1 MVDNAELDLLGRL
14 SQTKLPDFKAQ
25 LQQWLHAESFTLR
38 GLSAEQI
45 QSRQERT
52 IFVVSFG
59 VWDVWSLVTKSK
71 DYSSAASSIN
81 RRIKSLMEQLDKLS
95 ERRVSTSLKVILMQT
110 VDVTFLPG
118 FAAVGGDEYKNAV
131 KIVTEWNKRLRHE
144 AEQWTRGTIYL
155 FDTNAFM
162 LDRIR
167 DRQLYA
173 AGIEEENGLGKNLD
187 PGWENVGD
195 ACVEIGSGLEV
206 MMSSKE
212 KKICERPEKY
222 LFW

>member
-1 MVDNAELDLLGRL
+1 MDNAELDLLGRL

-25 LQQWLHAESFTLR
+25 LQQWLGAESPALE

-59 VWDVWSLVTKSK
+59 LWDVWSLVTKAK
-71 DYSSAASSIN
+71 DYTSAASSIN
-81 RRIKSLMEQLDKLS
+81 RRVKVLIEQLDKLS
-95 ERRVSTSLKVILMQT
+95 ERWGSTSLKVILMQT

-118 FAAVGGDEYKNAV
+118 FSATGGEEYKTAV
-131 KIVTEWNKRLRHE
+131 KIVTEWNKRLRQE
-144 AEQWTRGTIYL
+144 AEQWARGTIYL

-206 MMSSKE
+206 MMSKE
-212 KKICERPEKY
+212 GSLCEDPEKY

>member
-1 MVDNAELDLLGRL
+1 MDNAELDLLGRL
-14 SQTKLPDFKAQ
+14 SQTKLPDLKTQ
-25 LQQWLHAESFTLR
+25 LQQWLDAESSTLE
-38 GLSAEQI
+38 GLSTEEI
-45 QSRQERT
+45 RSRQERT

-59 VWDVWSLVTKSK
+59 LWDVWSLVVKAK
-71 DYSSAASSIN
+71 DYSSATSSVN
-81 RRIKSLMEQLDKLS
+81 RRVKSLIEQLDKLS
-95 ERRVSTSLKVILMQT
+95 ERWGSTSLKVILMQT
-110 VDVTFLPG
+110 ADVTFLPG
-118 FAAVGGDEYKNAV
+118 FSITGGDEYKNAV
-131 KIVTEWNKRLRHE
+131 KIVTEWNTRLRQE
-144 AEQWTRGTIYL
+144 AEQWQRGTIYL

-187 PGWENVGD
+187 GWENVGD

-206 MMSSKE
+206 MMSKE
-212 KKICERPEKY
+212 GKMCEHPEKY

>member
-14 SQTKLPDFKAQ
+14 SQTKLPDFKTQ
-25 LQQWLHAESFTLR
+25 LQRWLQAESPTLE

-59 VWDVWSLVTKSK
+59 FWDVWGLVAKAK
-71 DYSSAASSIN
+71 DYSTAASSIN
-81 RRIKSLMEQLDKLS
+81 RRIKSLIEQLDRLS
-95 ERRVSTSLKVILMQT
+95 EGWGSTSVKVILMQT
-110 VDVTFLPG
+110 ADVTFLPG
-118 FAAVGGDEYKNAV
+118 FPATGGDEYKTAV
-131 KIVTEWNKRLRHE
+131 RIVTQWNKRLRQE
-144 AEQWTRGTIYL
+144 AEQWQRGTIYL

-195 ACVEIGSGLEV
+195 ACVEIGSKLEV
-206 MMSSKE
+206 MMSKE
-212 KKICERPEKY
+212 GEMCEHPEKY